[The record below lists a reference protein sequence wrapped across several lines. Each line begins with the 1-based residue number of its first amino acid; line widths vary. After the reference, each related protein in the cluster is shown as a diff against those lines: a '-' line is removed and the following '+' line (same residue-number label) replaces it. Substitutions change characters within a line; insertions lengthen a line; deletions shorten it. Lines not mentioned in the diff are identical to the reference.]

1 MGRRREQRLVINLS
15 VKVSGQD
22 LNGNPFTQ
30 DAETVDISRYG
41 CRLRWISCLKGPGD
55 VVEVRYKKEKARFK
69 VAWIGEPGGRREGQ
83 VGLRVLDDKYIW
95 GVMLGSPKRDDF
107 VLPEEALPAPLPAEG
122 VTGPIK
128 ISLEPGWIGE
138 ERRAAARYRCPG
150 DVEVTDP
157 ETNTPVKGLLS
168 DISEGGCYVDMT
180 APLES
185 GTQAQLRVST
195 TEATLEAQGVVRASH
210 PSMGMGVQFTEMTAE
225 NRQQL
230 DALVGG
236 LAAQFAAEVAGTAP
250 AQEPDR
256 YNISASE
263 LEIQPL
269 AAPLDETEPAA
280 AATAG
285 VALPTQ
291 TFETRVLLDA
301 LLQLL
306 YAKGVITPEEF
317 QQALQKVTPSSPRR

>member
-1 MGRRREQRLVINLS
+1 VGRRREQRLVINLR
-15 VKVSGQD
+15 VRVSGVD
-22 LNGNPFTQ
+22 ASGNAFSQ

-95 GVMLGSPKRDDF
+95 GVMLGSPKRDEF
-107 VLPEEALPAPLPAEG
+107 VLPEEALPPPPPAER

-128 ISLEPGWIGE
+128 VSLESGWTGE
-138 ERRAAARYRCPG
+138 ERRAAPRYRCPG
-150 DVEVTDP
+150 DVEVT
-157 ETNTPVKGLLS
+157 ESESGASVKGLLS
-168 DISEGGCYVDMT
+168 DISEGGCYVDMM
-180 APLES
+180 APLAS

-210 PSMGMGVQFTEMTAE
+210 PAMGMGVQFTEMTAE
-225 NRQQL
+225 SRRQL

-250 AQEPDR
+250 PPEADR

-269 AAPLDETEPAA
+269 AAPLDETES
-280 AATAG
+280 AATATAG
-285 VALPTQ
+285 MALPTP
-291 TFETRVLLDA
+291 TFETQVLLDA

-317 QQALQKVTPSSPRR
+317 QEALQKAASSRGH